1 MSEQANMPENQA
13 LIVTRKWWQSLW
25 FWLLFLGVVLYILVY
40 WYQSGSVIR
49 DANYQYR
56 AIVAVS
62 DDTDLLTLDMLY
74 PQSLRLDSTPA
85 SSQTVAIALWYAVP
99 PTRTQPYTVTFT
111 IPVTPVIV
119 TDRTGNRIV
128 PQFVITPG
136 IGKTTPVVFY
146 IRRALL
152 SEIELAQVTPTLKV
166 QSPLGTNLEIF
177 QVFKPISLEQRSSAH
192 WRRFWSLIFA
202 PTTPLLVGA
211 AGLVALAAEEIR
223 HWTRRVQ
230 EQRRVAALAKVRS
243 LASALTTDLSEAARR
258 YTIYQRQTGVI
269 WKDKYLQGQLR
280 EVWQE
285 APEQLRHT
293 VELLGDLIPGD
304 LIDEE
309 HFYNIARRVGPK
321 CSVGALEWA
330 YEHLDDDWRQ
340 KARDGLLVLSQHPEY
355 SPSISSDVLRAVE
368 QKYWRAILRIWPHL
382 SLWRGFPPIVDPELT
397 KGLRCLGLEHNP
409 FGSGQAE
416 TDTLLLTCRV
426 DPPWLKELHRPQ
438 PALLVGATGSGKTAT
453 ALLLAYDSLR
463 DRDGFPVYC
472 LVTSGAFELD
482 EIARILAQTLLH
494 YLAVAPAGF
503 LKRGVAGESAIAH
516 LLARYA
522 RPNLALHFHQ
532 AGLPLTGNG
541 AKMLRELEALT
552 GDSSSQ
558 EPLSDD
564 ELLAL
569 LSEARPHSFE
579 YTMILLDVQEQT
591 SIGEAAASDVC
602 LGSLLDLSEALARI
616 GVFVK
621 TFLPNVFQEHWD
633 HHSSQPLI
641 ALQWPDDYIYRLL
654 EERLKFVDGLAD
666 WYDPKSETTSLLRAW
681 CDPKEG
687 ELSPDSRLVSAAQS
701 TPGGLMRKGNELL
714 RRIGQTQHRLTAQDL
729 DEILGPWPA
738 QSNETES

>member
-1 MSEQANMPENQA
+1 MNGHTERRKRVHSTWQWLQRVWWRWSERWPLSSMVTFVKA
-13 LIVTRKWWQSLW
+13 LP
-25 FWLLFLGVVLYILVY
+25 LL
-40 WYQSGSVIR
+40 
-49 DANYQYR
+49 
-56 AIVAVS
+56 
-62 DDTDLLTLDMLY
+62 
-74 PQSLRLDSTPA
+74 
-85 SSQTVAIALWYAVP
+85 ALWLGMALA
-99 PTRTQPYTVTFT
+99 
-111 IPVTPVIV
+111 
-119 TDRTGNRIV
+119 
-128 PQFVITPG
+128 
-136 IGKTTPVVFY
+136 VFY
-146 IRRALL
+146 IFLLPQFPETDKSLALL
-152 SEIELAQVTPTLKV
+152 AALVTALVGFGVQQWKSLTEEESERRQKREKAIEEIE
-166 QSPLGTNLEIF
+166 SLG
-177 QVFKPISLEQRSSAH
+177 
-192 WRRFWSLIFA
+192 
-202 PTTPLLVGA
+202 PLL
-211 AGLVALAAEEIR
+211 
-223 HWTRRVQ
+223 
-230 EQRRVAALAKVRS
+230 RS
-243 LASALTTDLSEAARR
+243 DLSEAARR
-258 YTIYQRQTGVI
+258 YVKLAARGGTV
-269 WKDKYLQGQLR
+269 WKSGQVQVAL
-280 EVWQE
+280 EKAWNTVE
-285 APEQLRHT
+285 LTELKDA
-293 VELLGDLIPGD
+293 VELLGHLPD
-304 LIDEE
+304 DERFVSAAE
-309 HFYNIARRVGPK
+309 FIGPER
-321 CSVGALEWA
+321 STAALEWTL
-330 YEHLDDDWRQ
+330 ENLDDDWRQ

-355 SPSISSDVLRAVE
+355 RPFISSDVLRAVE

-701 TPGGLMRKGNELL
+701 TPGGLVRKGNELL